1 MTSGISRRFGE
12 FAIRKTEN
20 SSVSTKI
27 PMQRVLRQTYQE
39 LLKAEHRP
47 AFNFRKD
54 NRFALIYPGAYTL
67 GMSSLG
73 LQVIYSLLNQR
84 EDTSCERVFLPEP
97 QMVRQLDDRRT
108 TLFSFETQTPL
119 NQFDLLGFSVSFESD
134 YINIPTTLQMARLE
148 PLAVDRE
155 DTDPLVIAGGINISY
170 NPEPIADFIDV
181 FVVGEAEITIHNL
194 MDIFGEWKASG
205 ASKMDLL
212 CELAT
217 VPGLYVPRFYEVDY
231 SDEGGI
237 KEMRAKSPAPARIH
251 SAAIPNLDDA
261 ETCTKIFTPNTEF
274 SNAHLIEI
282 VRGCGRQCRFC
293 VADYARRWPR
303 HRSVESTLH
312 LAERARGITDRIGL
326 VGASISDH
334 PDIDEIATGLV
345 ERGFRISCASLR
357 AETVR
362 TPLLDALADSEQGTI
377 TIAPE
382 VATENLQKVVNKAI
396 PRQRLYHVLEEAV
409 KRDILNLRLYFL
421 IGVPYE
427 TSADVE
433 AIVDMAK
440 EMRSIILP
448 YAKKSG
454 RMAQISFTIS
464 PMVPKPHTPFQWV
477 AMEDP
482 KTISRKLNFLKK
494 EMGRIGGMK
503 VSSASARLAYQEA
516 VFARGDRR
524 LSRVIV
530 DLASGMSWKPAFRK
544 HRLDPDFYALRPRS
558 IGEFNPWDHLDL
570 NVKPEFL
577 RLEHNKHE
585 KRFMTSPCDT
595 TVCKKC
601 GAC

>member
-1 MTSGISRRFGE
+1 MLE
-12 FAIRKTEN
+12 MA
-20 SSVSTKI
+20 
-27 PMQRVLRQTYQE
+27 Q
-39 LLKAEHRP
+39 
-47 AFNFRKD
+47 
-54 NRFALIYPGAYTL
+54 
-67 GMSSLG
+67 
-73 LQVIYSLLNQR
+73 LQ
-84 EDTSCERVFLPEP
+84 
-97 QMVRQLDDRRT
+97 
-108 TLFSFETQTPL
+108 
-119 NQFDLLGFSVSFESD
+119 
-134 YINIPTTLQMARLE
+134 
-148 PLAVDRE
+148 PLAADRA

-170 NPEPIADFIDV
+170 NPEPIADFVDV
-181 FVVGEAEITIHNL
+181 FVVGEAEMTIHYL
-194 MDIFGEWKASG
+194 MDIFGEWKSG
-205 ASKMDLL
+205 QGSKEDLL
-212 CELAT
+212 YELAT
-217 VPGLYVPRFYEVDY
+217 VPGLYVPCFYEVDY
-231 SDEGGI
+231 NDEGGI
-237 KEMRAKSPAPARIH
+237 DEMRAKSPAPARIR
-251 SAAIPNLDDA
+251 SGAIPSLDDA

-303 HRSVESTLH
+303 HRSVESTLQ
-312 LAERARGITDRIGL
+312 LAEQARGITDRIGL

-362 TPLLDALADSEQGTI
+362 SPLLDALADSEQGTI

-396 PRQRLYHVLEEAV
+396 PRERLYHVLEEAV

-427 TSADVE
+427 TPTDVE

-440 EMRSIILP
+440 EMRSIVLP

-454 RMAQISFTIS
+454 RMAQIGFTIS

-482 KTISRKLNFLKK
+482 KTISRKLTFLKK
-494 EMGRIGGMK
+494 ELGRIGGMK
-503 VSSASARLAYQEA
+503 FSSASARLAYQEA

-524 LSRVIV
+524 QSGVIL
-530 DLASGMSWKPAFRK
+530 DLAKGMAWKAAFRK
-544 HRLDPDFYALRPRS
+544 HNLDPDFYALRPRS
-558 IGEFNPWDHLDL
+558 IGEFNPWDYLDL